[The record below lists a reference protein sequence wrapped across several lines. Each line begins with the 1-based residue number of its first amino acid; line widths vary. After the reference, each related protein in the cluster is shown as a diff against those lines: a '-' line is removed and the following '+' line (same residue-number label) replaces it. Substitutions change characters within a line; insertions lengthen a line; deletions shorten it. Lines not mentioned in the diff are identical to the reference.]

1 MIGTDT
7 ISACT
12 FRFRLWAL
20 SALIGLGNTAC
31 SQSYVV
37 LLENDDGTVGKVHV
51 TTNEG
56 TTVLEKPREGDVI
69 GGEAGKT
76 FAVSEDQINKD
87 FGSAISSS
95 PKKPV
100 SFYLYF
106 GEVSS
111 KLTRSS
117 AADIPKIIGEI
128 AKRPV
133 PDISV
138 IGHTDTVANEQYNE
152 RLSLKRAK
160 LVASLLE
167 SFKLDVV
174 KMIVEWHGEKNLLV
188 LTPDDT
194 DEPRNRRVEVT
205 VR

>member
-1 MIGTDT
+1 M
-7 ISACT
+7 S
-12 FRFRLWAL
+12 RLRLWVF
-20 SALIGLGNTAC
+20 SALIGLSIIAC

-37 LLENDDGTVGKVHV
+37 LLENDDGTVGKVKV

-87 FGSAISSS
+87 FGSAISAS

-106 GEVSS
+106 KGGTTE
-111 KLTRSS
+111 LTHLS
-117 AADIPKIIGEI
+117 AADIPRIIEEI
-128 AKRPV
+128 SNRPV
-133 PDISV
+133 PDISI
-138 IGHTDTVANEQYNE
+138 IGHTDTVGSEQYNKK
-152 RLSLKRAK
+152 LSLKRAK
-160 LVASLLE
+160 SVATLLDNA
-167 SFKLDVV
+167 KHDAVNV
-174 KMIVEWHGEKNLLV
+174 IMEWHGEKNPLV
-188 LTPDDT
+188 STPDGT